1 MSTLF
6 NSTVGKLRLA
16 AILEGCSFLLF
27 SITMPLKYKWGI
39 PQPNYV
45 VGMIHGLLFIL
56 YIMLVVIVA
65 IRYRWTW
72 LTTGLA
78 LLASVVPFGT
88 FYADMKIFRKVP
100 IV

>member
-1 MSTLF
+1 MSILF
-6 NSTVGKLRLA
+6 NSAIGKLRLA

-45 VGMIHGLLFIL
+45 VGMIHGLLFIA
-56 YIMLVVIVA
+56 YIILVVIVA
-65 IRYRWTW
+65 FQYKWTW

-78 LLASVVPFGT
+78 LLASIVPFGT
-88 FYADMKIFRKVP
+88 FYADVKIFKKVS
-100 IV
+100 IS